1 MRLLASIRS
10 ILQSRMHRTEF
21 RDEMDEELRAH
32 MNLRADDLVLAGK
45 TRDEAERQARVEFG
59 GYERWKEAS
68 HEAAGG
74 TVGENLL
81 RDLRF
86 GLRILRRS
94 PMIASVAIVTL
105 ALGIGANT
113 AIFSLV
119 DGVWLRPLPIAD
131 PAHLV
136 ALESVKSRAAAQSD
150 QETGSSYAEFADLRQ
165 RVPAFA
171 DVAAA
176 DRRGVAL
183 ETPNGLQMLLCEV
196 VSDNYFT
203 FMGAQP
209 ELGRLPSESEIE
221 RADSPIL
228 VLSHKTWKRVFGGD
242 PAIVGKNVNVK
253 GGLATVMAVMPAGF
267 RGTERLIDPQVYVPQ
282 SSWTMWSPDELNAPR
297 TIREFEIYARLRQGA
312 TLDQAKAQLQELS
325 ADLSNSYP
333 QANAGRSFIAEWQAK
348 TSNDGMK
355 VISILVLAIAGAV
368 LLIACTNIANLL
380 LALNDSRRREFA
392 MRVALGA
399 TRGRLLRQL
408 VTECAVLATLG
419 VAGALVLAEWLI
431 TLVPKLMPDVGF
443 PLGFDFRID
452 HRVLLF
458 TAVAG
463 VVSVLLCGLLPARS
477 STRISPLEAM
487 RAKAWPGGRAK
498 MPARKVFVVAQLAVS
513 TALLIATGLLVRTL
527 LNLEAM
533 KMGFNNRQNAVLLSI
548 GVNYQGPQLQAEFNA
563 LTDRMRALPGAKDAS
578 IARVVPF
585 ADSGGGA
592 TKVVL
597 APGETPSE
605 TAGMPV
611 WFNSVDNAYFRVMD
625 VPLMRGRSFDGRD
638 AAAGAPVAIVNQT
651 LAKRLFGSDD
661 VVGRSLRIGRQNPLN
676 AEIVGVVYDG
686 KYGDVTETQQPY
698 LYLPLAQ
705 DDQREVTLIV
715 TTSESATALLPAA
728 RKAVQQASPD
738 AIVLNSQTLT
748 DHMQLATYTNRMAA
762 WLTASLGALALFLT
776 AIGLYGVIAHGVSR
790 RTHEIGVR
798 MALGARRAT
807 VFASILKDGL
817 VLALT
822 GIVLGTGLAF
832 MLGRGIGDMLYG
844 VNPSDPVTFFG
855 VGTVVLVTSVLA
867 AMGPARRALSIE
879 PLNAL
884 REE

>member
-10 ILQSRMHRTEF
+10 TLQSRMHRAQF
-21 RDEMDEELRAH
+21 REEMDEELGMH
-32 MNLRADDLVLAGK
+32 MKLRADDLMRSGLSQ
-45 TRDEAERQARVEFG
+45 DEAERQARVEFG
-59 GYERWKEAS
+59 GYERWKEAC
-68 HEAAGG
+68 HEAAGE

-86 GLRILRRS
+86 GFRILRRS
-94 PMIASVAIVTL
+94 PMVASVAVATL

-119 DGVWLRPLPIAD
+119 DGVCLRPLPIAD
-131 PAHLV
+131 PAHLI
-136 ALESVKSRAAAQSD
+136 AIESVKSHAAAQSD
-150 QETGSSYAEFADLRQ
+150 QETGSSYAEFADLRE

-171 DVAAA
+171 DVVAA
-176 DRRGVAL
+176 DRRGIAL
-183 ETPNGLQMLLCEV
+183 HTADGLQMLLCEV

-203 FMGAQP
+203 FMGARP
-209 ELGRLPSESEIE
+209 ELGRLPSESEIG
-221 RADSPIL
+221 RASSPLL

-242 PAIVGKNVNVK
+242 PTIVGKNVNVK
-253 GGLATVMAVMPAGF
+253 GGLATVIAVMPAGF
-267 RGTERLIDPQVYVPQ
+267 RGTERFVDPQVYVPQ
-282 SSWTMWSPDELNAPR
+282 SSWTMWTPGELNTPR
-297 TIREFEIYARLRQGA
+297 TMREFEIYARLRPGA
-312 TLDQAKAQLQELS
+312 TLGQASAQLQALSAELS
-325 ADLSNSYP
+325 KSYP
-333 QANAGRSFIAEWQAK
+333 QANGGRAFAAEWQAK
-348 TSNDGMK
+348 SRNDGMK
-355 VISILVLAIAGAV
+355 VIGILVLAIAGAV

-399 TRGRLLRQL
+399 THSRLLRQL
-408 VTECAVLATLG
+408 VTECTVLASLG
-419 VAGALVLAEWLI
+419 VAGALVLAQWLI
-431 TLVPKLMPDVGF
+431 LLVPKLMPDVGF

-487 RAKAWPGGRAK
+487 RTKAWPGGKAK
-498 MPARKVFVVAQLAVS
+498 IPARKVFVVAQLAVS

-527 LNLEAM
+527 LNLESM
-533 KMGFNNRQNAVLLSI
+533 NMGFNNRQNAVLLSV
-548 GVNYQGPQLQAEFNA
+548 GVNSQGPKLQAEFDA
-563 LTDRMRALPGAKDAS
+563 LTDRMKALPGAKDAS

-585 ADSGGGA
+585 PDTGGGA

-605 TAGMPV
+605 TAGTPV
-611 WFNSVDNAYFRVMD
+611 RFNSVDNAYFRVMG
-625 VPLMRGRSFDGRD
+625 VPLMRGRSFGAQDSG
-638 AAAGAPVAIVNQT
+638 AGAPVAIVNQT

-661 VVGRSLRIGRQNPLN
+661 AVGRNLRIGRQNPLN

-705 DDQREVTLIV
+705 DGQREVTLIV
-715 TTSESATALLPAA
+715 TTSGDAAALVPAA

-738 AIVLNSQTLT
+738 AMVMNSQTLT
-748 DHMQLATYTNRMAA
+748 DHMRLATYSNRMAA
-762 WLTASLGALALFLT
+762 WLTAALGALALFLT
-776 AIGLYGVIAHGVSR
+776 AIGLYGVISHGVSR

-807 VFASILKDGL
+807 VFGSILKDGL
-817 VLALT
+817 LLALT

-832 MLGRGIGDMLYG
+832 LLGRGIGDMLYG
-844 VNPSDPVTFFG
+844 VNPADPVTFFG
-855 VGTVVLVTSVLA
+855 VGVVVLATSVLA
-867 AMGPARRALSIE
+867 AMGRRGVLSR
-879 PLNAL
+879 LN
-884 REE
+884 R